1 MADAEFFLYRKPYA
15 TEQLTVSTGT
25 STPTAAL
32 VANTAQ
38 IETDDSTPA
47 RWAFTYPASAA
58 LAEIIGA
65 NGVIYTI
72 DGSTPTSSNGGRL
85 ASGDVLTLA
94 GYQKVSKLK
103 MIRSGASD
111 ATVNIT
117 FYKE

>member
-1 MADAEFFLYRKPYA
+1 MADASFFFRRNPYA
-15 TEQLTVSTGT
+15 TEQVTVSTGVA
-25 STPTAAL
+25 TPTAAL

-38 IETDDSTPA
+38 TETDGSTPV
-47 RWAFTYPASAA
+47 RWAFTYPATAA
-58 LAEIIGA
+58 IAEIIGA
-65 NGVIYTI
+65 NGLIYTL

-85 ASGDVLTLA
+85 GQGDTLTLA

-117 FYKE
+117 FYRE